1 MANITIEN
9 GTYTNLENAASNGII
24 TISNKRIGN
33 AANLVTDLET
43 GDTATK
49 LVNAVEIDWNGAQW
63 PSSTATTPQQINTTG
78 DLINAIKYASQQG
91 GGGRNKI

>member
-1 MANITIEN
+1 MANINIEN
-9 GTYTNLENAASNGII
+9 GIYTNLENAAPNGII

-49 LVNAVEIDWNGAQW
+49 IVNAIEVDWNGA
-63 PSSTATTPQQINTTG
+63 
-78 DLINAIKYASQQG
+78 
-91 GGGRNKI
+91 